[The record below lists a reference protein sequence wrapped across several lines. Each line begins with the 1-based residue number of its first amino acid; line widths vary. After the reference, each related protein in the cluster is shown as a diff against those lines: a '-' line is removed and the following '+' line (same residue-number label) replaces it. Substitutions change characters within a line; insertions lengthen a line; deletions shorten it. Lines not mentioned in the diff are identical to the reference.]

1 MPKGDAS
8 TLRGIGKMGP
18 AKLHEELKRY
28 EGIRDHM
35 NSKYAHMPAMGEHRI
50 YTKEEVKSAIKQ
62 LEAKIAAKQGGTRR
76 RRRHR
81 STRRR

>member
-1 MPKGDAS
+1 
-8 TLRGIGKMGP
+8 MGLP
-18 AKLHEELKRY
+18 KLHEELKRY
-28 EGIRDHM
+28 KDIRDHM

-50 YTKEEVKSAIKQ
+50 YTKEEVKSAIGQ

-76 RRRHR
+76 RRHRTR

>member
-1 MPKGDAS
+1 
-8 TLRGIGKMGP
+8 MGLP
-18 AKLHEELKRY
+18 KLHEELKRY
-28 EGIRDHM
+28 NDIRNHM

-50 YTKEEVKSAIKQ
+50 YTKEEVKSAIEQ

-76 RRRHR
+76 RRGTR